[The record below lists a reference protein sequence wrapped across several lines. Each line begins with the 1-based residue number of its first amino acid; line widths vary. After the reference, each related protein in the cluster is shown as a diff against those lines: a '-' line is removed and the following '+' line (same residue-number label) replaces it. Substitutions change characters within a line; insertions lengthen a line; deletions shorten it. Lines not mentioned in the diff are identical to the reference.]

1 MKFKIT
7 GIEKDTDTGTIDG
20 DGNVIDAKGGTEMM
34 KQGLVDR
41 LDDNLLDQFNI
52 IHSRV
57 RNLSEDK
64 KNILVLHDLCDD
76 PEAVHLKD
84 PESRARFEKLVFVS
98 NWQFQTYHARHGVP
112 YSESIVLRNAI
123 EPIELHEKDMDGPIN
138 LIYHTTPHRGL
149 ELLLPVYEVLH
160 NKWCDKIH
168 LDVYSSFNIYG
179 WPQRDEQYKEV
190 FYKCREHEGI
200 TYHGSVPNVEIR
212 EALKKAHIFA
222 YPSIWQETSCIAA
235 LEAMSARCAVVC
247 PNYAALAE
255 TVNDFGLMYQWH
267 EDPTVHANRHLQL
280 LDAAITDYNNPRHMD
295 KLNFQ
300 KIYVDNFYS
309 WDSRIIEWENMLRNL

>member
-160 NKWCDKIH
+160 NKEEITFYFCI
-168 LDVYSSFNIYG
+168 NIIKM
-179 WPQRDEQYKEV
+179 ELII
-190 FYKCREHEGI
+190 C
-200 TYHGSVPNVEIR
+200 
-212 EALKKAHIFA
+212 
-222 YPSIWQETSCIAA
+222 
-235 LEAMSARCAVVC
+235 
-247 PNYAALAE
+247 
-255 TVNDFGLMYQWH
+255 TVIC
-267 EDPTVHANRHLQL
+267 T
-280 LDAAITDYNNPRHMD
+280 NN
-295 KLNFQ
+295 K
-300 KIYVDNFYS
+300 
-309 WDSRIIEWENMLRNL
+309 